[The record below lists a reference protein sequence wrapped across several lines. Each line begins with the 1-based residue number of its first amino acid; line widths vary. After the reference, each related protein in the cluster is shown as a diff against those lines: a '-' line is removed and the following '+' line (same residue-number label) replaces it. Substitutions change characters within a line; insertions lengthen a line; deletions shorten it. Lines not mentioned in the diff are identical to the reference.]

1 MLELRQCRQYQVD
14 TGPKLN
20 VLDGIISS
28 LLLTLNVFQK
38 EKNIDSLWK
47 YLTVVT
53 WVSFEDAKSI
63 WFFNVKEEAWV
74 RRKVV
79 IIVGDF

>member
-28 LLLTLNVFQK
+28 LLLTLNMFQK
-38 EKNIDSLWK
+38 EKNIDL
-47 YLTVVT
+47 V
-53 WVSFEDAKSI
+53 
-63 WFFNVKEEAWV
+63 
-74 RRKVV
+74 
-79 IIVGDF
+79 

>member
-1 MLELRQCRQYQVD
+1 MLELRQCRQYHVD

-20 VLDGIISS
+20 VLDGIISF
-28 LLLTLNVFQK
+28 LLLTLNMFQK

-47 YLTVVT
+47 YLAVMT
-53 WVSFEDAKSI
+53 WVWFEDAKSI
-63 WFFNVKEEAWV
+63 QFFNVKEEAWV